1 VRTAVAVGRAVGAA
15 EGVGAG
21 CWKANNAAAIAATGV
36 AMGDSSLET
45 RGWTTRPTDWFGARF
60 HSGHRSV
67 TVWTAAV
74 SECTIRHMP
83 ATAFADRTRAP
94 ATYRVLRRVTLAVVA
109 IWVPLA
115 LWSGYRAVVQV
126 FSLRIQAPA
135 ALVAGATLQADVVT
149 SGRAHADISLE
160 LVQGSRVVLIGRQFF
175 AGNRDG
181 ALDPRLRRG
190 SLAFT
195 IAPAHLEGWAS
206 GPLTIR
212 ATAVGRHQ
220 WMRLPPPTVREVMVQ
235 R

>member
-1 VRTAVAVGRAVGAA
+1 
-15 EGVGAG
+15 
-21 CWKANNAAAIAATGV
+21 
-36 AMGDSSLET
+36 M
-45 RGWTTRPTDWFGARF
+45 
-60 HSGHRSV
+60 
-67 TVWTAAV
+67 VWTAPV
-74 SECTIRHMP
+74 SECTIRQMP

-94 ATYRVLRRVTLAVVA
+94 ATHRVLRRVTIAVIA

-135 ALVAGATLQADVVT
+135 TLAAGATVQADVVT

-160 LVQGSRVVLIGRQFF
+160 LVQGARVVPIGSQFF

-181 ALDPRLRRG
+181 ALDPRPRRG
-190 SLAFT
+190 SFSFT
-195 IAPAHLEGWAS
+195 IAPAHLEGWAP

-220 WMRLPPPTVREVMVQ
+220 WMRLPPPTVRHVTVQ